1 MTSSLCHITPLLEST
16 HNSRQFLCAISAR
29 SFHTCKYTENISFDI
44 QNVICIKKEISWL
57 VISIA
62 MANFVP
68 FCKNGK
74 TVLQNLVS
82 IAIACQ
88 LTHLSRYQNVPH
100 KVLVPV
106 SFSIP
111 EKILKNQFGV
121 EG

>member
-29 SFHTCKYTENISFDI
+29 SSHTCKYTENISFDI

-68 FCKNGK
+68 FCKKWENGVAK
-74 TVLQNLVS
+74 PCFHSNSLPADTS
-82 IAIACQ
+82 
-88 LTHLSRYQNVPH
+88 
-100 KVLVPV
+100 K
-106 SFSIP
+106 
-111 EKILKNQFGV
+111 
-121 EG
+121 